1 MTELLSAAAPTQGTP
16 PEEAA
21 GRSRFAWWLGAITVA
36 ALVGRIVYMLWY
48 HDGHPKVGT
57 AGDPYYY
64 HVQANF
70 LADGRWFVS
79 PFIWREFDRFVPSAY
94 HPPLYSA
101 YLGLWSVLGATSRL
115 WHMFASVLLGT
126 ATVGVVGL
134 LGREMAGERVGIAAA
149 AVAALN
155 PSLWVNDALLMS
167 ESLFALTLAASFWA
181 AYRYRNHPSTR
192 GAVALSAAIALAALT
207 RGEAVLLYPLLA
219 LPIVLTG
226 FADGRTDRLR
236 RLGAMGIAAGL
247 LIGPWVVFNAVRF
260 HAFVPMTTSTGDLV
274 AFANCD
280 TTYYGTF
287 MGLWDFKCL
296 DGIPRSGD
304 EVLDDR
310 RGRELGLGYAR
321 DHLGRLPVVLM
332 ARVGRTFEVYRPGQS
347 IRYNAF
353 IEQRGEAV
361 SRAGQWSFWLL
372 GALSLV
378 GLAELRRRGRT
389 LVPPLAAVGL
399 VVASSVTAYG
409 FVRLRLPVDV
419 MVCVLAPLGIA
430 GLHHRFRPPPPSAA
444 QGGTA

>member
-79 PFIWREFDRFVPSAY
+79 PFIWRELDRFVPSAY

-134 LGREMAGERVGIAAA
+134 LGREMAGERAGIAAA

-181 AYRYRNHPSTR
+181 AYRYRDRPSTR

-207 RGEAVLLYPLLA
+207 RGEAVLLYLFLA
-219 LPIVLTG
+219 LPLVLTG
-226 FADGRTDRLR
+226 FADGWAARLR

-260 HAFVPMTTSTGDLV
+260 DALVPMTTSTGDLV

-280 TTYYGTF
+280 ATYYGPF
-287 MGLWDFKCL
+287 VGLWNFNCL
-296 DGIPRSGD
+296 GDIPRSGD
-304 EVLDDR
+304 EVLGDR
-310 RGRELGLGYAR
+310 RGREQGLSYAR
-321 DHLGRLPVVLM
+321 DHLGRLPVVLL

-347 IRYNAF
+347 IRYNAWM
-353 IEQRGEAV
+353 EQRGEAV
-361 SRAGQWSFWLL
+361 SRSGQWSFWFL

>member
-79 PFIWREFDRFVPSAY
+79 PFIWRELDRFVPSAY

-115 WHMFASVLLGT
+115 WHMLASVLLGT

-181 AYRYRNHPSTR
+181 AYRYRDRPSTR

-207 RGEAVLLYPLLA
+207 RGEAVLLYLFLA
-219 LPIVLTG
+219 LPLVLTG
-226 FADGRTDRLR
+226 FADGWAARLR

-260 HAFVPMTTSTGDLV
+260 DAFVPMTTSTGDLV

-280 TTYYGTF
+280 ATYYGPF
-287 MGLWDFKCL
+287 VGLWNFNCL
-296 DGIPRSGD
+296 DDIPRSGD

-310 RGRELGLGYAR
+310 RGREQGLSYAR
-321 DHLGRLPVVLM
+321 DHLGRLPVVLL

-347 IRYNAF
+347 IRYNAWM
-353 IEQRGEAV
+353 EQRGEAV
-361 SRAGQWSFWLL
+361 SRSGQWSFWFL